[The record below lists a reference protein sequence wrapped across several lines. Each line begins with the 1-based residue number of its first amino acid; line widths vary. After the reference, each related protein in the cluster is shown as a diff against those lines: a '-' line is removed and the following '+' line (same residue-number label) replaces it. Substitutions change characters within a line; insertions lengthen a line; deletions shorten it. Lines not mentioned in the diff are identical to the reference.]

1 MSEFY
6 GGNSGNEVFRDFSP
20 GPHGGLDT
28 DPDAVGAPDDI
39 DKGAKAA
46 LILGL
51 LSLVLGI
58 VTGLPAIWVGRKSL
72 QHIAASEGDL
82 RGRRL
87 ASTGMGLGCVGIIL
101 TGVVW
106 VYLHQH
112 PRLNSSV
119 AVANQLGCAD
129 VQAVRNFAASN
140 SVTCSFRGEQVIV
153 SWFDSQTQEDA
164 FKKANQHVKTEV
176 VGLPITVYGDSWAIS
191 CTKATVC
198 AAAKQAMR

>member
-6 GGNSGNEVFRDFSP
+6 GGNAGNEVFRDFSP
-20 GPHGGLDT
+20 GPHAGLDT
-28 DPDAVGAPDDI
+28 DPRAVGAPDHI

-46 LILGL
+46 LTLGL

-101 TGVVW
+101 TSVVW

-129 VQAVRNFAASN
+129 VQSARNFAASN
-140 SVTCSFRGEQVIV
+140 SVSCSFHGDQVIV
-153 SWFDSQTQEDA
+153 SWFDSQAQENA
-164 FKKANQHVKTEV
+164 FKETNQHLKAGAVES
-176 VGLPITVYGDSWAIS
+176 PIIYGDSWAIS
-191 CTKATVC
+191 CTKA
-198 AAAKQAMR
+198 AACEAARKAMR